1 MARKQLSPNPMPT
14 WLSNIS
20 ESSNFSKEELI
31 EGSVYY
37 PGSGIDRSIIHAYSG
52 FAHSFIYSDYGVEK
66 SFVLENFKKLEG
78 YSVLLLKELNGHDD
92 LIGTFQDLTLN
103 REDFYPGVDQSR
115 SISVR
120 LQHLEAKLRHLH
132 DPSDQ
137 DFCIW
142 IVYQRRLTANV
153 GHGPERISLLY
164 VRGEGVATYKTIYN
178 KNNLKPIAIVIN
190 KADIGFGRNWTLF
203 EQNNGVFER
212 TVLAN
217 TAGKPKYLF
226 ADDRYDPECRRNYFT
241 QSPYWSDY
249 TTEVP
254 NRSFLQIWENGSI
267 DSAKKIRAQSKK
279 LSKAFINWYNDRALH
294 IWKLYPGIHPYLPKV
309 LGTQFDIDADICY
322 VGMNP
327 SFNTDEIRKMM
338 SRHEF
343 DGFTP
348 ESLHQNSL
356 DDIKKRINLL
366 KLLEN
371 IAVKEYSKYFKPI
384 RDFHE
389 ELDLGFTKLSF
400 LDLFIVRQT
409 KQDDVQK
416 RLSEKK
422 FKEFKNIQLE
432 LFSSTLERI
441 NTKYICIL
449 NAGASSHLCEHLNK
463 GKIATS
469 YEYKGKILFF
479 SGMLSGGAMDRFS
492 RERLKLNIRDVIN
505 NKAS

>member
-92 LIGTFQDLTLN
+92 LIGTFQDLTLT
-103 REDFYPGVDQSR
+103 REDFYPEVDQSR

-254 NRSFLQIWENGSI
+254 NRSFLQIWENGSK

-294 IWKLYPGIHPYLPKV
+294 IWQLYPGIHPYLPKV

-338 SRHEF
+338 RSDADRSFLTSNEGLWSAF
-343 DGFTP
+343 EP
-348 ESLHQNSL
+348 ELRTRLAQL
-356 DDIKKRINLL
+356 DASVTVGQRVRSV
-366 KLLEN
+366 LLEALPGGG
-371 IAVKEYSKYFKPI
+371 IEMEDVARRVGMSRRTLQRHLESEGLTYTDLLQSTRHALAEHYLVKTDLPVAEISF
-384 RDFHE
+384 
-389 ELDLGFTKLSF
+389 LLGFEEPNSFFRAFRGWCSQSPERFREASRSHVKL
-400 LDLFIVRQT
+400 T
-409 KQDDVQK
+409 P
-416 RLSEKK
+416 
-422 FKEFKNIQLE
+422 
-432 LFSSTLERI
+432 
-441 NTKYICIL
+441 
-449 NAGASSHLCEHLNK
+449 
-463 GKIATS
+463 
-469 YEYKGKILFF
+469 
-479 SGMLSGGAMDRFS
+479 
-492 RERLKLNIRDVIN
+492 
-505 NKAS
+505 

>member
-1 MARKQLSPNPMPT
+1 MVRKQLAPNPIPA

-20 ESSNFSKEELI
+20 GASNFSKEELI

-78 YSVLLLKELNGHDD
+78 YDVLLLKELNEHDD
-92 LIGTFQDLTLN
+92 LIGTFQDLQYLNLN
-103 REDFYPGVDQSR
+103 REDFYPRIDQSK

-120 LQHLEAKLRHLH
+120 LQHLEEKIRYPH

-142 IVYQRRLTANV
+142 IVYQRRLTVNI

-164 VRGEGVATYKTIYN
+164 VRGEGVATYKKLYN
-178 KNNLKPIAIVIN
+178 NNNLKPVAIVIN

-217 TAGKPKYLF
+217 TAGNPKYLF
-226 ADDRYDPECRRNYFT
+226 ADERYDPEYKQNHFT
-241 QSPYWSDY
+241 QSPYWTNY
-249 TTEVP
+249 NTEVP
-254 NRSFLQIWENGSI
+254 NRNFLTVWEHDSI
-267 DSAKKIRAQSKK
+267 DPTKKIKAKSKR
-279 LSKAFINWYNDRALH
+279 LSKAFINWYNDQVLQ
-294 IWKLYPGIHPYLPKV
+294 IWKKFPNVHDYLPKV
-309 LGTQFDIDADICY
+309 LGTQFDIDAHICY

-338 SRHEF
+338 SRPEF

-356 DDIKKRINLL
+356 HDIKKRINLL

-371 IAVKEYSKYFKPI
+371 IAVKEYSTYFQPI
-384 RDFHE
+384 RKFHE
-389 ELDLGFTKLSF
+389 ELDLGFNSLSF

-409 KQDDVQK
+409 LQGSVRKLLNRQ
-416 RLSEKK
+416 E
-422 FKEFKNIQLE
+422 FKEIQLK
-432 LFSSTLERI
+432 LFLMALERI

-449 NAGASSHLCEHLNK
+449 NAEASYHLCEHLNK
-463 GKIATS
+463 GGIATS

-479 SGMLSGGAMDRFS
+479 SGMLSGGVMDRFS
-492 RERLKLNIRDVIN
+492 RERLKLNIRDVIRA
-505 NKAS
+505 KAS